1 MECEAE
7 GKSCLSMDQHISR
20 CFGLDERNSKT
31 RTLRAGT
38 LLISKP
44 AISPEFQRSTH
55 EGQTESVHP
64 EVEGHI
70 HRVILYRQRATE
82 VGGLLL
88 V

>member
-7 GKSCLSMDQHISR
+7 GKSCLSMGQHISR
-20 CFGLDERNSKT
+20 CFGLELDGRNSKT
-31 RTLRAGT
+31 TLRAGI
-38 LLISKP
+38 LLVSKP
-44 AISPEFQRSTH
+44 AISPGFQRSTH

-70 HRVILYRQRATE
+70 HRDILYRQRATE
-82 VGGLLL
+82 VGSLL